1 MIGIID
7 YGMGNLHSVCS
18 ALKRIGQPYILSGD
32 PLELHETDGLLLP
45 GVGSFKDGMHQLK
58 ETGLADFVKKE
69 AGNGKPLMGICLG
82 MQLLFEESTE
92 NGTTSGLCLLPGRVE
107 RFSGK
112 TAGGEAYKVPHM
124 GWNKLHYLKEEEPLL
139 NGLDEGFVY
148 FVHSYVVQT
157 EEREVLAAVASYGDV
172 EVPAVVG
179 RGAIMGTQFHPEKS
193 SETGMGMLR
202 NFCRFVEEG
211 KKQ

>member
-18 ALKRIGQPYILSGD
+18 ALKRIDQPYILSGN
-32 PLELHETDGLLLP
+32 PEELHETDGLLLP
-45 GVGSFKDGMHQLK
+45 GVGSFKDAMNELQ
-58 ETGLADFVKKE
+58 ETGLIDFIKKE
-69 AGNGKPLMGICLG
+69 TENGKTLMGICLG

-92 NGTTSGLCLLPGRVE
+92 NGLTKGLGLLPGRVE
-107 RFSGK
+107 RFNGVTAEGK
-112 TAGGEAYKVPHM
+112 TYKVPHM
-124 GWNKLHYLKEEEPLL
+124 GWNNLHFLQKEQPLL
-139 NGLDEGFVY
+139 TGLDEGYVY

-157 EEREVLAAVASYGDV
+157 EDRSVLAAAAHYEDV

-179 RGAIMGTQFHPEKS
+179 RGQIMGTQFHPEKS
-193 SETGMGMLR
+193 SETGMGMLK

-211 KKQ
+211 NQK